1 MNRVRFRLQVY
12 VVILLGVIIAGTVG
26 FMTLEN
32 LSPLDAFYFIIVTIA
47 TVGFGDIHPLTP
59 AGQILTIFIIL
70 AGVGCFVG
78 VAANA
83 IEYILDE
90 QERTRRLSKMNM
102 IIGVFYSE
110 VGIKLLKKFSAKD
123 TGIEGIRSALIVS
136 NNWSKEDFSLAASTL
151 RKHAYHLDS
160 RAIPLDD
167 VHAFL
172 SHHKGFML
180 ALLENPQLVEHDT
193 FTDLLHAVV
202 HLAEELI
209 AREHLIDLPGSDYD
223 HLSADINRVYRLLV
237 IEWLMYM
244 QHLKQ
249 QYPYL
254 FSLAMRTNPFDANAS
269 VIVR

>member
-1 MNRVRFRLQVY
+1 
-12 VVILLGVIIAGTVG
+12 VIIAGTVG

-180 ALLENPQLVEHDT
+180 ALLENPHLVEHDT
-193 FTDLLHAVV
+193 FTDLLHAVF

-244 QHLKQ
+244 QHMKQ